1 MIKLA
6 TSKCLKNL
14 EHMVYIKDVHII
26 KLKLFIYFKNLDICC
41 HISIKTKFEALARIY
56 YQLFHDNVVKN
67 IL

>member
-26 KLKLFIYFKNLDICC
+26 KLKLFYLFQ
-41 HISIKTKFEALARIY
+41 KFRYMLPYI
-56 YQLFHDNVVKN
+56 N
-67 IL
+67 